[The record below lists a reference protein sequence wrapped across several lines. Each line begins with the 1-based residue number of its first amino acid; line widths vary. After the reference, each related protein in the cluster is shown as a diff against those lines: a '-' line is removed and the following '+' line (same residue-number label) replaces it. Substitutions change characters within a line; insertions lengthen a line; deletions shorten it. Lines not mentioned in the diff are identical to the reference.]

1 MQRTT
6 VESRSLASVGYDE
19 DAQTMEI
26 EFKEGRVYQYFD
38 VPKHVY
44 HALMQADSRGQ
55 YFHQSI
61 RGFYRY
67 ARV

>member
-1 MQRTT
+1 
-6 VESRSLASVGYDE
+6 VGYDE